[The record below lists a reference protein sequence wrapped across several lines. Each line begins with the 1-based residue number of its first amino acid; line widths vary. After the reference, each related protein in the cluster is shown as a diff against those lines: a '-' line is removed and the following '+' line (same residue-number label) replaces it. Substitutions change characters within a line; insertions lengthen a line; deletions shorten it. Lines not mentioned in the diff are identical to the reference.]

1 MLCSL
6 VCLRKASR
14 RAKTS
19 CLSFS
24 FSFCISKILDTIFFI
39 CRSTR
44 KSRDTSRASGNLNRR
59 FYFLIHA
66 AARILLRGIFIID
79 SEKNKYNYHY
89 TDHLGNVCLN
99 NTNSGSGVE
108 IIEESNYY
116 PFDLKQKG
124 IILQLVRWQ

>member
-1 MLCSL
+1 M
-6 VCLRKASR
+6 
-14 RAKTS
+14 
-19 CLSFS
+19 
-24 FSFCISKILDTIFFI
+24 
-39 CRSTR
+39 
-44 KSRDTSRASGNLNRR
+44 
-59 FYFLIHA
+59 
-66 AARILLRGIFIID
+66 RGIFIID

-108 IIEESNYY
+108 IIEESSYY